1 MYILIPIKP
10 YVTMGNVF
18 YILIFYKRENSTMYI
33 HLIVLTREENLIT
46 QMITVKLPQ
55 CKQAIDSEESI

>member
-1 MYILIPIKP
+1 
-10 YVTMGNVF
+10 MGNVF